1 MRISDWSSDV
11 CSSDL
16 PPPPSL
22 SAQPPSVLAS
32 QGRRGDGGRLAS
44 LPFGRHQ
51 RTEDTETLSMTLRT
65 NAPGTRPRSAGLL
78 GPRGAKPHTS
88 PQLTEH
94 LCRHPTQRKQALEG
108 KGSSGAWTP

>member
-32 QGRRGDGGRLAS
+32 QGRRGDGGRIAS

-51 RTEDTETLSMTLRT
+51 RTEDTETMSMTLRT
-65 NAPGTRPRSAGLL
+65 NAPGTRPRSAGIL
-78 GPRGAKPHTS
+78 GPRGANTMTS
-88 PQLTEH
+88 AELNEQTGRTPGRE
-94 LCRHPTQRKQALEG
+94 KGG
-108 KGSSGAWTP
+108 KDDESTGGAEY

>member
-32 QGRRGDGGRLAS
+32 QGRRGDGGRIAS

-51 RTEDTETLSMTLRT
+51 RTEDTETMSMTLST
-65 NAPGTRPRSAGLL
+65 NAPGTRPRSAGIL
-78 GPRGAKPHTS
+78 GTRGDRTS
-88 PQLTEH
+88 V
-94 LCRHPTQRKQALEG
+94 AEG
-108 KGSSGAWTP
+108 KSVSVRVDLGGRRVLKKKKEEKQST